1 MDLIKILAQRV
12 SLPFSYYREGFDIMP
27 RWRELEKSQYFSEDE
42 MHDLQWRRLKT
53 LLSDAYVNVPYYSE
67 LFDRE
72 GIRPG
77 DINNET
83 DFRKIPVLTKQDI
96 RDHHDRMVSKKYDP
110 GTMIPKKTGGS
121 TGVPLKL
128 YWSRG
133 ATAHKKA
140 ATLRHDAW
148 TGYRPGEKLAML
160 WGAEPGDDTWR
171 FKLYN
176 FLTLR
181 RIALDTLQMSD
192 ATTGA
197 FLTRLRKYGAP
208 FLFGHAHS
216 LYVLAQYVD
225 QNGITDLPTRS
236 ILSTAEVLT
245 PKERQ
250 QIERAFGVPLF
261 DRYGCEE
268 LSVIASECEAHEG
281 LHVHSEGLYIE
292 LEGSG
297 EQEPGDLII
306 TDLVNDG
313 MPLIRYKT
321 EDMALPLGGRCSC
334 GRTLPRL
341 KTIFGRHTDF
351 LYTPDGR
358 SLSGISIMVNL
369 AIEIPGIWQV
379 QVVQDRLD
387 HLLFRIVRTDQF
399 GEHSLRRLAQE
410 IPKFFG
416 SGMNYDVEY
425 VEALSRTPR
434 GKYQF
439 SICKIPRP
447 EASS

>member
-1 MDLIKILAQRV
+1 MDIIKTLAQNV
-12 SLPFSYYREGFDIMP
+12 FLPLSYYREGFDIMP
-27 RWRELEKSQYFSEDE
+27 RWRELEKSQYYSEDQ
-42 MHDLQWRRLKT
+42 MHDLQWIRLKA
-53 LLSDAYVNVPYYSE
+53 LLIEAYEQVPYYSE

-72 GIRPG
+72 GINPN
-77 DINNET
+77 DIKDES
-83 DFRKIPVLTKQDI
+83 DFQKIPQLTKQDL
-96 RDHHDRMVSKKYDP
+96 RDHHDRLISKKYSAQS
-110 GTMIPKKTGGS
+110 MIPKKTGGS

-128 YWSRG
+128 FWSRG

-140 ATLRHDAW
+140 ATIRHDAW

-160 WGAEPGDDTWR
+160 WGAESGEDTWR

-176 FLTLR
+176 FLVLR
-181 RIALDTLQMSD
+181 RIALDTLEMSD
-192 ATTGA
+192 ATTEA
-197 FLTRLRKYGAP
+197 FLTKLRKYGAP

-216 LYVLAQYVD
+216 LYVLAQYID
-225 QNGITDLPTRS
+225 QHGITDLPTRS

-245 PKERQ
+245 SGERKL
-250 QIERAFGVPLF
+250 IETAFDVPVF

-268 LSVIASECEAHEG
+268 LSIIASECEAHEG

-292 LEGSG
+292 LEGGSDR
-297 EQEPGDLII
+297 EPGDLVI

-321 EDMALPLGGRCSC
+321 EDMALPRSGTCSC

-341 KTIFGRHTDF
+341 KKIFGRHTDF

-379 QVVQDRLD
+379 QVIQDKLD

-399 GEHSLRRLAQE
+399 GEHSLIRLAE
-410 IPKFFG
+410 EVPNFFG
-416 SGMNYDVEY
+416 KAMSYDVEY
-425 VEALSRTPR
+425 VESLSRTPR

-439 SICKIPRP
+439 SICNIEKPGT
-447 EASS
+447 